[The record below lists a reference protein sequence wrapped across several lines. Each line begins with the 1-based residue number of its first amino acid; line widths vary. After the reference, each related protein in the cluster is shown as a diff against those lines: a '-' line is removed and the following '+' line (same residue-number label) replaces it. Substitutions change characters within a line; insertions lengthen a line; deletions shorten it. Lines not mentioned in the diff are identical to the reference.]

1 MYYIYML
8 RCKDNTIYTG
18 ITTDIHRRFQEH
30 KEKQR
35 EKSKYTASHEVL
47 KIDALWDTMD
57 KKSACK
63 LEYHIKKLSKK
74 QKEEIINDNCNLE
87 NLLGEK
93 IEIDSYKR
101 VKNMKI

>member
-18 ITTDIHRRFQEH
+18 ITTDINRRFQEH

-47 KIDALWDTMD
+47 KIEALWETMD

-63 LEYHIKKLSKK
+63 LEYHIKRLSKK
-74 QKEEIINDNCNLE
+74 QKEKLINDNYNFE

-93 IEIDSYKR
+93 IETDSYKR
-101 VKNMKI
+101 VKNMRI